1 MKTKIKN
8 GIIGMI
14 IIVSLLLTNTSFVS
28 ADTDTA
34 DSKIK
39 NIIFMIP
46 DG

>member
-1 MKTKIKN
+1 MKRKIKN
-8 GIIGMI
+8 GVIGMI
-14 IIVSLLLTNTSFVS
+14 IIISLLFTNTFFVS
-28 ADTDTA
+28 ANTATA